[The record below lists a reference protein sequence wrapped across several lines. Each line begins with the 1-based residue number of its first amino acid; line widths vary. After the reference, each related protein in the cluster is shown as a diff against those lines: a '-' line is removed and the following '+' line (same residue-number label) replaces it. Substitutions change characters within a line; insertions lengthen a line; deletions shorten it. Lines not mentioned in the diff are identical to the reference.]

1 MRNMFQLPFEL
12 KKAIRFRKGNGKV
25 KQIPSLFNRMS
36 SLLEE
41 GYTFSDSINMLLP
54 YHVEKVEFWRGKIQ
68 ENLREGAN
76 VVDILQSLAVPNQ
89 FLMPIKIAEENG
101 EMALA
106 LKNAAMQMEFN
117 ERMRKKLINL
127 LAYPLLLIVI
137 LTSVFIAFRKYFL
150 PNITEI
156 ITSNTNENSSS
167 INVSIIFLHLPDF
180 LFIIAGIA
188 VSISIIFSVYIKMQ
202 RTQKQINILLKIPI
216 ISYFYKLQLTRH
228 FSSVLG
234 GLLVAG
240 FSLQQALAVIQEQQ
254 LNKTL
259 SYVTTVIEKNVKY
272 GDSLSN
278 TVSIMAVFFPKFE
291 DFIKHGEKSGYLGRE
306 LLIYCELLDE
316 KLQSIIKTAIAF
328 VQPLF
333 FLIIGICIA
342 VAYLSILLPMYEL
355 IEII

>member
-1 MRNMFQLPFEL
+1 MFQLPFEM
-12 KKAIRFRKGNGKV
+12 KKIIRFRKSNGRV

-36 SLLEE
+36 SLLDE

-54 YHVEKVEFWRGKIQ
+54 YHVENVENWRGKIQ
-68 ENLREGAN
+68 EKLRRGDD
-76 VVDILQSLAVPNQ
+76 VVEILQSLAVPTQ
-89 FLMPIKIAEENG
+89 YLMAIKIAQENG

-117 ERMRKKLINL
+117 EKMRKKLINL
-127 LAYPLLLIVI
+127 LAYPVLLIVI

-150 PNITEI
+150 PNIIEI
-156 ITSNTNENSSS
+156 ISSSTNENSSS
-167 INVSIIFLHLPDF
+167 INVAIMFLHLPDI
-180 LFIIAGIA
+180 LFIVAGLTF
-188 VSISIIFSVYIKMQ
+188 SILIFFSFYIKKQ
-202 RTQKQINILLKIPI
+202 SIKKQINILLKIPI
-216 ISYFYKLQLTRH
+216 VSYFYKLQITRH

-240 FSLQQALAVIQEQQ
+240 FSLQQALTVIQDQQ

-259 SYVTTVIEKNVKY
+259 SYVTTVIEKSVKY
-272 GDSLSN
+272 GESLSSA
-278 TVSIMAVFFPKFE
+278 VSIMTMFFPKFE

-306 LLIYCELLDE
+306 LLIYSELLDE
-316 KLQSIIKTAIAF
+316 KLQSIIKTGIAL

-342 VAYLSILLPMYEL
+342 VAYLSILLPMYEV